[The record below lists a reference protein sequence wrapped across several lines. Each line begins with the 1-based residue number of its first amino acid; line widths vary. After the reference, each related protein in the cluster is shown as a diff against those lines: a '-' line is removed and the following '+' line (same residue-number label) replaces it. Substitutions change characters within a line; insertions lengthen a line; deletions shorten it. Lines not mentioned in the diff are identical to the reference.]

1 MGVDE
6 SNESIGSR
14 CGKKKKKRSERSE
27 ELSKPEKK
35 FGSAN
40 TQHTALLSNENK
52 KERNESI
59 FATS

>member
-1 MGVDE
+1 MNRMNQSAHDVV
-6 SNESIGSR
+6 
-14 CGKKKKKRSERSE
+14 KKKKKRSERSE